1 MNALMIINPVSGK
14 MILSKYFT
22 DISRILADAGYTLD
36 VRLTT
41 AKGDAQKIIETCG
54 KDFDTVICCGGDG
67 TLNEII
73 NGIMTKKININI
85 GYIPCGTTNDFAAS
99 IGITTN
105 VIKATRD
112 IVDGNVTSVDVGK
125 FSDTYFSYVAS
136 FGAFT
141 QSSYNTPQNMKNTL
155 GHFAYV
161 LEGVK
166 EIPYLKPTVVSI
178 TTETGEKY
186 SDEYFMG
193 AISNSTSI
201 AGIIKLDEKIVDM
214 SDGLFEVML
223 IKFPKNII
231 DLNSIITCVNTG
243 NFNNAFIDFF
253 KAKELVIESDE
264 PFSWALDGELY
275 EGQKTELIKNCSK
288 AINIILPLSEKQ

>member
-14 MILSKYFT
+14 MILAKYFT
-22 DISRILADAGYTLD
+22 DISRILTEAGYTLD

-41 AKGDAQKIIETCG
+41 AKDDARKIIESCG
-54 KDFDTVICCGGDG
+54 GDFDTVICCGGDG

-73 NGIMTKKININI
+73 NGIMSKKLNINI

-99 IGITTN
+99 VGITTN

-112 IVDGNVTSVDVGK
+112 IADGKVTSVDVGK
-125 FSDTYFSYVAS
+125 FGDTYFSYVAS
-136 FGAFT
+136 FGAFS

-186 SDEYFMG
+186 SGEYFLG
-193 AISNSTSI
+193 VISNSTSI
-201 AGIIKLDEKIVDM
+201 AGIIKLDEKLVDM

-231 DLNSIITCVNTG
+231 DLNTIITCLNTG
-243 NFNNAFIDFF
+243 NFNNPCIDFI
-253 KAKELVIESDE
+253 KAKELLIESDE
-264 PFSWALDGELY
+264 PVSWAVDGELY
-275 EGQKTELIKNCSK
+275 EGQKTELIKNCNK
-288 AINIILPLSEKQ
+288 AINIILPTE